1 MKLIIS
7 LLILA
12 SVVFSIEVC
21 SFKEPLKR
29 GFFSIDDSIV
39 FLCIDKKLFV
49 RNFPGE
55 TDYSYSVTQ
64 VFEEGMKPQA
74 CSCQAE
80 E

>member
-1 MKLIIS
+1 M
-7 LLILA
+7 LA
-12 SVVFSIEVC
+12 SMAFSIEVC
-21 SFKEPLKR
+21 SFEEPFKR
-29 GFFSIDDSIV
+29 GTLVVDNSIV
-39 FLCIDKKLFV
+39 FICIDKKLFV
-49 RNFPGE
+49 RNFPAG

>member
-12 SVVFSIEVC
+12 SMAFSIEVC
-21 SFKEPLKR
+21 SFTKPLKR
-29 GFFSIDDSIV
+29 GVLVFDNSIV
-39 FLCIDKKLFV
+39 FICIDKKLFV

-74 CSCQAE
+74 CSCPAE

>member
-12 SVVFSIEVC
+12 SVAFSVEIC
-21 SFKEPLKR
+21 SFKKSVKRDIFNEP
-29 GFFSIDDSIV
+29 IV
-39 FLCIDKKLFV
+39 FFCIDKKLFV
-49 RNFPGE
+49 RNFPGQ

-74 CSCQAE
+74 CSCPAE

>member
-12 SVVFSIEVC
+12 SVAFSVEIC
-21 SFKEPLKR
+21 SFRKSVKLYPWFNE
-29 GFFSIDDSIV
+29 SIV
-39 FLCIDKKLFV
+39 FFYIDKKLFV
-49 RNFPGE
+49 RNFPGQ
-55 TDYSYSVTQ
+55 TDYGYSVTQ

-74 CSCQAE
+74 CSCPAE